1 MGLFVFFFLN
11 NVGGIVEADCCWP
24 NSHPENVQIR
34 QVWVQKSKKKK
45 KKIQHK
51 VTSQQESKFQS
62 WNEMAEDDGGVEV
75 RRL

>member
-1 MGLFVFFFLN
+1 MYKLDKFEFRKV
-11 NVGGIVEADCCWP
+11 
-24 NSHPENVQIR
+24 
-34 QVWVQKSKKKK
+34 KK

-62 WNEMAEDDGGVEV
+62 WNEMADDDGGVEV